1 MKTISFFQNSDKI
14 RLRRSGSGSCGLHT
28 VMVNLTDIG
37 WDFVVSPS
45 VLEYRY
51 CGGRCSHTDIPARMF
66 VKSHGQIRY
75 VS

>member
-1 MKTISFFQNSDKI
+1 
-14 RLRRSGSGSCGLHT
+14 
-28 VMVNLTDIG
+28 MVNLTDIG

-51 CGGRCSHTDIPARMF
+51 CGGQCSHTDIPARMF

-75 VS
+75 VSCKLESFAVE